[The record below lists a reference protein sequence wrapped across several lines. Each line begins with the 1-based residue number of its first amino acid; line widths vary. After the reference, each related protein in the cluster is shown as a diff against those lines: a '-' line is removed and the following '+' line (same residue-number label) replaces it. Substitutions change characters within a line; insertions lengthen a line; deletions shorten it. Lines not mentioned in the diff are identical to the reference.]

1 LNKHWNKFHFTRQQS
16 LSLNYLIQNSTEYII
31 LLINSKNLKHSII
44 IIIIYLVLV
53 IVTLFSCV
61 ISGEHIDEVLGP
73 QDEEY
78 DSDKE
83 EEKAVTSSVTI
94 EIKKKEEE
102 IEPPKKPPPQLPTQE
117 TEEELEEIT
126 TEVILNHT
134 EAPNFVIT
142 VIDHSMLGASDD
154 ESSEEGYAP
163 NSSHSTPPPTIE
175 VIEDRQPPQTVPV
188 TKITP
193 PASPPSASPVPVIQ
207 TELVANEHQQPT
219 SILLQPEADSNTL
232 SEIKPGQS
240 TLDKRR
246 PSGGT
251 AFIDKRGLLYKMGG
265 KFKSWNLRYFVLQP
279 GVFNYYKNDPKGK
292 ALGEVKLKN
301 ITITFPKKGDKIF
314 SPYQFTLHTD
324 SSWNKRKDWSIAAS
338 TEKEM
343 KEWILAFETAGGS
356 TRSCLETL

>member
-246 PSGGT
+246 PSGNT
-251 AFIDKRGLLYKMGG
+251 TLL
-265 KFKSWNLRYFVLQP
+265 LLTLQ
-279 GVFNYYKNDPKGK
+279 
-292 ALGEVKLKN
+292 
-301 ITITFPKKGDKIF
+301 
-314 SPYQFTLHTD
+314 
-324 SSWNKRKDWSIAAS
+324 
-338 TEKEM
+338 
-343 KEWILAFETAGGS
+343 
-356 TRSCLETL
+356 